1 MKGDNISERLMEFAV
16 GSISYAKAI
25 PRNYLG
31 RHVASQLIR
40 SSTSAGANYEEARGA
55 ESKSDFAHK
64 LGVATKEL
72 WESSYWLRLSNRAFA
87 VDGDS
92 ASMLNKES
100 RELVAI
106 LTASIKTA
114 REGVGV

>member
-1 MKGDNISERLMEFAV
+1 MKGDNISERLMVFAV
-16 GSISYAKAI
+16 ASIGYAKAI

-55 ESKSDFAHK
+55 ESRTDFAHK
-64 LGVATKEL
+64 LGMSVKEL
-72 WESSYWLRLSNRAFA
+72 WESSYWLRLSNQAFN

-92 ASMLNKES
+92 AYRLNKES

-114 REGVGV
+114 RENAG